1 VARSNSTR
9 RDHAV
14 DSALGAPK
22 LGEEVADALQLI
34 RSKQDRIFFALS
46 ETGNASTYTRGL
58 PQEVRAGEI
67 NNFDESITSLPKTLI
82 ASSGG
87 MAPFRKM
94 KKPQISVVV
103 VLLLGSAA
111 FAATELVPSAH
122 AVQVT
127 QNALEL
133 HLFAPTTASPGQ
145 TIGIELWTIFENV
158 TSNRSDLAFN
168 HTSVGVANTTLSF
181 SVTTNVGIVPP
192 HVHTPGGSFIT
203 LASFKQWVHAGA
215 WNTSYTVPSQ
225 LGLYGVHVYANYTVI
240 SATRGVQPVHY
251 ITQAETTFSV
261 ADAPATV
268 SGVSGLATASVDYAV
283 LGLVAAAVV
292 LDLVLLFWKR
302 SPVKSS

>member
-1 VARSNSTR
+1 
-9 RDHAV
+9 
-14 DSALGAPK
+14 
-22 LGEEVADALQLI
+22 
-34 RSKQDRIFFALS
+34 
-46 ETGNASTYTRGL
+46 
-58 PQEVRAGEI
+58 
-67 NNFDESITSLPKTLI
+67 
-82 ASSGG
+82 
-87 MAPFRKM
+87 M
-94 KKPQISVVV
+94 
-103 VLLLGSAA
+103 LLGSAA

-168 HTSVGVANTTLSF
+168 HTSVGGVNTTLTF
-181 SVTTNVGIVPP
+181 RATTNIGVVPP
-192 HVHTPGGSFIT
+192 HIHTPGGSFIT
-203 LASFKQWVHAGA
+203 LASFTQWVHAGA
-215 WNTSYTVPSQ
+215 WNTSYTVSSQ

-240 SATRGVQPVHY
+240 PARGVATSYV
-251 ITQAETTFSV
+251 TQAETTFSV
-261 ADAPATV
+261 ADAPATA
-268 SGVSGLATASVDYAV
+268 SGVSGLATVSVDYAV